1 VWGPAHINR
10 GVLEGGAR
18 GDSLALNQTPW
29 FRRRDVCGVC
39 VRGAK
44 LKPDLGPRSRK
55 PPDLQIAA
63 AIYFGRRVD
72 NFLRLCWTAFKTSPL
87 RVKVKGHP
95 NPNTRRAWPTRDKNK
110 WRGVKRDAPGQK
122 RYKNVSFANQPP

>member
-1 VWGPAHINR
+1 M
-10 GVLEGGAR
+10 
-18 GDSLALNQTPW
+18 
-29 FRRRDVCGVC
+29 CGVC

-72 NFLRLCWTAFKTSPL
+72 NFCVRAGRHLKQVHFALELKGIQTQT
-87 RVKVKGHP
+87 RVVHGQ
-95 NPNTRRAWPTRDKNK
+95 
-110 WRGVKRDAPGQK
+110 PGTK
-122 RYKNVSFANQPP
+122 INDVA